1 MKMKKLF
8 LLKDIVREKYETML
22 LAENEKEAVRK
33 SVMMIAPVKPI
44 RDMELYKVGE
54 YNEDTG
60 EIKTEKLEKVDWNIY
75 SLPDDNEEATK
86 VLEKKE

>member
-1 MKMKKLF
+1 MKKLF

-22 LAENEKEAVRK
+22 IAENEKEAVRK
-33 SVMMIAPVKPI
+33 SVIMIAPVKPI

-60 EIKTEKLEKVDWNIY
+60 EIKTEEKVKIDWNIY
-75 SLPDDNEEATK
+75 SLPDDEKEATE